1 MDIDINC
8 NITRERSVFS
18 STSSA
23 LYHEYMALNNNLLN
37 IESPE
42 PIDSSQLSYA
52 SQVDIDESIRKVTD
66 NTFQ

>member
-1 MDIDINC
+1 
-8 NITRERSVFS
+8 
-18 STSSA
+18 
-23 LYHEYMALNNNLLN
+23 MALNNNLLN